1 MCVPMLV
8 TTHVETV
15 VQLSQLKADDYI
27 DIELDM
33 DELGIT
39 TSVKAPTYQDIQDYI
54 MEKHGVKVHTAYI
67 AQVKRKCCLGMRKNY
82 HPSKGEK
89 YVAAKCPEEKEAYIR
104 EAIVHFAMMKEG

>member
-1 MCVPMLV
+1 MLV